1 MADMTVEMLG
11 MRFRNPVLPAAGP
24 TVWNGEALCR
34 CAEGGA
40 GALVSK
46 TISDVAA
53 EVPHPNMAEVAGGF
67 LNTELW
73 SEFPPEQWFDREF
86 AIAREAGLPLIV
98 SMGYTAAQIA
108 KIAPRVKPFAD
119 AIELSTHYLGDDPR
133 PMMEAIDAAKSATGL
148 PVFTKLSPT
157 RDMREAALAAKEGGA
172 DGIAAINSFG
182 PTLAIDVE
190 TGQPWM
196 GSAEGYG
203 WMSGTAL
210 KPLAVRCVYD
220 VARAVD
226 LPILGVGGIA
236 RGVDVIEMVMAGA
249 WAVQVCTAAILR
261 GPGVYGKIAGEVEA
275 WLDAHGYSSLTEIRG
290 MAITRMKE
298 RTVRTGAVPPTL
310 DVDLCTGCR
319 LCEISCVYDAIKVVD
334 KKAVLDAEKCWGCG
348 LCVTRCK
355 PRALSMRYA

>member
-1 MADMTVEMLG
+1 MADLTVEMLG
-11 MRFRNPVLPAAGP
+11 MTFKNPVLPAAGP
-24 TVWNGEALCR
+24 PVWNGEALRR

-53 EVPHPNMAEVAGGF
+53 EVPHPNMAEVRGGF

-73 SEFPPEQWFDREF
+73 SEFPPEQWIEKEF
-86 AIAREAGLPLIV
+86 AIAKATGLPLII
-98 SMGYTAAQIA
+98 SMGYTAEQIA

-148 PVFTKLSPT
+148 PVFTKLSPM
-157 RDMREAALAAKEGGA
+157 RDMKQAALAAKEAGA

-182 PTLAIDVE
+182 PTLAIDIE
-190 TGQPWM
+190 TGHPWM
-196 GSAEGYG
+196 GSEEGYG
-203 WMSGTAL
+203 WVSGPAL

-226 LPILGVGGIA
+226 LPILGVGGIS
-236 RGVDVIEMVMAGA
+236 RGTDVIEMVMAGA
-249 WAVQVCTAAILR
+249 WAVQICTAAILR
-261 GPGVYGKIAGEVEA
+261 GPTVFGKIADEVNA
-275 WLDAHGYSSLTEIRG
+275 WLDSHGYTNLNEIRG
-290 MAITRMKE
+290 LAIERMKE
-298 RTVRTGAVPPTL
+298 RTVHADAIPPKL
-310 DVDLCTGCR
+310 DIEPCTGCR

-334 KKAVLDAEKCWGCG
+334 KKAVLDEERCWGCG

-355 PRALSMRYA
+355 PRALTMRYG